1 MKNKKLDRASSMGKY
16 NPFKDINFWIAFIVG
31 LSITILLMLLTMLAT
46 SPSMSLSILMNSF
59 HLTLLPGLI
68 LTVIWVAW
76 VVFKKGGRGSL
87 VIGFIIGLAFA
98 IVAFFVAMQW
108 EMKKI
113 EMRVERQFEENSDWI
128 ERDKERQKYRQETGI

>member
-1 MKNKKLDRASSMGKY
+1 
-16 NPFKDINFWIAFIVG
+16 
-31 LSITILLMLLTMLAT
+31 MLAT